1 MKSPKGSD
9 SRSSRSA
16 SKSDVDRFRGRFE
29 VKLDPKGR
37 LSLPPGLRLSE
48 NIVITNH
55 RLNGRNALHGYTLE
69 SWQRL
74 ESRIERLSPLEA
86 SVQAFQR
93 FYISGGQVVELDS
106 QGRVLVPAGLR
117 KFAGLEADVVVVG
130 LGDKFEIW
138 SAEVWNVLFGEMIEV
153 FDQTLARI
161 AVLDEKKGEER

>member
-69 SWQRL
+69 SWQKL

>member
-16 SKSDVDRFRGRFE
+16 TKPDVGRFRGRFE

-69 SWQRL
+69 SWQKL
-74 ESRIERLSPLEA
+74 EGRIERLSPLEA

-93 FYISGGQVVELDS
+93 FYISGGQVVEIDS

-161 AVLDEKKGEER
+161 AVLDEKKSEER